1 MNVIDLLKEKSDRLA
16 KNRAEFVE
24 MLNPQV
30 RDYFNEAMDSARN
43 SQWLSW
49 ALDQKKIT
57 SGSDIQTAGDFD
69 WAHEPNSPAYKMHQQ
84 LATQL
89 NEVNFV
95 GEWLTV
101 SQDRIN
107 QFADVT
113 DDHQWIHTDVNRAET
128 ESPFRTTI
136 AHGFLT
142 LSLIPKLIG
151 AVNSDEPLYP
161 GAKMVV
167 NMGLN
172 QVRYPYPVKV
182 DSKLRASKKVI
193 NVKPVRRGLEVTEEI
208 TVEIEGCRRPACVA
222 QTLMLLVY

>member
-1 MNVIDLLKEKSDRLA
+1 MSVIDFLKEKSDRLA
-16 KNRAEFVE
+16 KNRVE
-24 MLNPQV
+24 LMELVNPNL
-30 RDYFNEAMDSARN
+30 RDYFTEAMNSARN

-49 ALDQKKIT
+49 ALDQKKMT
-57 SGSDIQTAGDFD
+57 SGSDTQANQEQ
-69 WAHEPNSPAYKMHQQ
+69 WVLAANSAAQNMFSK
-84 LATQL
+84 LS
-89 NEVNFV
+89 NELGQVVFV

-101 SQDRIN
+101 DQERID
-107 QFADVT
+107 QFAKVT
-113 DDHQWIHTDVNRAET
+113 DDFQWIHTDPNRAKT

-151 AVNSDEPLYP
+151 AVNSDIPPYP

-172 QVRYPYPVKV
+172 KVRYPYPVKEGARI
-182 DSKLRASKKVI
+182 RASKKVV
-193 NVKPVRRGLEVTEEI
+193 NVTPVRRGLEVTEEI

-222 QTLMLLVY
+222 ETLMMLVY